1 MDLNFKK
8 LQKSS
13 LMVEGRTKKLYMT
26 NQPDVMLME
35 FKNDHP
41 IGTGRKSYKI
51 RGKAQVNADI
61 SSYAFQF
68 LESYQIPTHF
78 IRKHDDRTL
87 LVRHLEMIPLVVHVR
102 NVATGDFAKQ
112 FRLDEGQ
119 VLHAPILE
127 FHLKDAKLGY
137 PFVNE
142 YHLYAFGLSNQDEIR
157 TIQRLTAKINA
168 VMKNFCERRQ
178 FLLLSFTLEFGRAKD
193 KLVLGDELSLDT
205 LHIAEASGGRRIDRE
220 FASGKEAAIT
230 KLYSEMKSNFIL
242 PRS

>member
-1 MDLNFKK
+1 VDPNFKK

-35 FKNDHP
+35 FKNDNP
-41 IGTGRKSYKI
+41 IRTGRKSYKI
-51 RGKAQVNADI
+51 RGKAQVNAEI

-78 IRKHDDRTL
+78 VRKHDDRTL
-87 LVRHLEMIPLVVHVR
+87 LVKRLEMIPLIVHVR
-102 NVATGDFAKQ
+102 NVATGDFAKE
-112 FRLDEGQ
+112 FRLEEGQ

-127 FHLKDAKLGY
+127 FHLKNAKLGF

-142 YHLYAFGLSNQDEIR
+142 YHLYAFGLSNQDEVR
-157 TIQRLTAKINA
+157 TIQRLTSKINA

-178 FLLLSFTLEFGRAKD
+178 FLLLNFTLEFGRAKD

-205 LHIAEASGGRRIDRE
+205 LRIAEVAGGRRIDKE
-220 FASGKEAAIT
+220 LAAGKEAAIT